1 MRAALLAAPACLCLA
16 IDRHFQDEAGIIGRS
31 MCCIDMET
39 EVNMPVFLN
48 QSLQYDYT
56 GYIPVAGT
64 AHMGM
69 DLAGHC
75 RALLKIQPTM
85 ISDTQAAAFLETED
99 GLAPRPI
106 WRTPSWFAQNATVVW
121 MVRTDFLR
129 MHVYA
134 TFTQDNPMTEPS
146 SGICDDAYGIT
157 GHEHCV
163 PRLGAAASDSGP
175 TWSIGTK
182 LITEVYQEFLSP
194 NLQIIS
200 HLLVFPSVSR
210 GL

>member
-1 MRAALLAAPACLCLA
+1 
-16 IDRHFQDEAGIIGRS
+16 
-31 MCCIDMET
+31 
-39 EVNMPVFLN
+39 MPVFLN

-146 SGICDDAYGIT
+146 QESAMMPTESLAMNTVSPDLELLHLIQGQ
-157 GHEHCV
+157 H
-163 PRLGAAASDSGP
+163 GA
-175 TWSIGTK
+175 
-182 LITEVYQEFLSP
+182 LER
-194 NLQIIS
+194 N
-200 HLLVFPSVSR
+200 
-210 GL
+210 